1 MSEGTEG
8 AGERKTATV
17 WDNFLRISMREA
29 GVAIALVIIVLFFSA
44 TAPYFATPENFLKIF
59 VQIAINTVLAAG
71 MTFVILTG
79 GIDLSVGSV
88 LALTGMITAQLM
100 VAGFDPTLAVL
111 IGGVGGGLT
120 LGAING
126 LLVNFTGLHPFII
139 TLGTNAIFRG
149 VTMIISG
156 ASPVFGFSYDFV
168 NTVTGFVGFVPVPV
182 IFALSFAAVLWFFTA
197 KTRLGRNI
205 YAVGGN
211 KESAFYSGIDVK
223 LHTLIVF
230 MISGLCAGLAGVLSI
245 ARLGA
250 AEPAAGTGFE
260 TYAIAAVIIGGTSFF
275 GGKGRI
281 PSVVIGGLIIGTI
294 NNGLNILRVP
304 TFYQLVV
311 MGGLIISAVAL
322 DRLIARMR

>member
-1 MSEGTEG
+1 MSQRIKLG
-8 AGERKTATV
+8 KL
-17 WDNFLRISMREA
+17 WDNYGTLCILLVIVVLFSLLSPTYFSRPENIVQIFLQSSITIM
-29 GVAIALVIIVLFFSA
+29 IALGEFF
-44 TAPYFATPENFLKIF
+44 PIL
-59 VQIAINTVLAAG
+59 IA
-71 MTFVILTG
+71 

-88 LALTGMITAQLM
+88 LALTGMMTAQLM
-100 VAGFDPTLAVL
+100 VAGFNPVLAVGL
-111 IGGVGGGLT
+111 GGVGGGLV

-156 ASPVFGFSYDFV
+156 ASPVFGFSYSFV
-168 NTVTGFVGFVPVPV
+168 DTVTGFVGFVPVPV
-182 IFALSFAAVLWFFTA
+182 IFALSFAVVLWFFTA
-197 KTRLGRNI
+197 KTRVGRNI

-260 TYAIAAVIIGGTSFF
+260 TYAIAATIIGGTSFF